1 MISNAY
7 AQAASSAPQG
17 DPLPSMFIIIG
28 MFVLMYFLMIRPQ
41 QKKAK
46 EHKQMVEGLQ
56 KGDEVIAMGIVG
68 KIAKVSD
75 GYVSLEVSSGSVL
88 HMQKHAVTMLLPK
101 GTINDIAK

>member
-1 MISNAY
+1 MISSAF
-7 AQAASSAPQG
+7 AQSTAPASGA
-17 DPLPSMFIIIG
+17 DTLPSFFIIIG

-46 EHKQMVEGLQ
+46 EHKQMVDGLQ

-88 HMQKHAVTMLLPK
+88 HMQKHAVTTLLPK

>member
-7 AQAASSAPQG
+7 AQAAAPATQG
-17 DPLPSMFIIIG
+17 DPLPSLFIIIG

-46 EHKQMVEGLQ
+46 EHKQMVDGLQ

-68 KIAKVSD
+68 KITKINEAYI
-75 GYVSLEVSSGSVL
+75 GLEVSNGNVL
-88 HMQKHAVTMLLPK
+88 HIQRQAVTTLLPK
-101 GTINDIAK
+101 GTYNDVAK

>member
-7 AQAASSAPQG
+7 AQAGAPAQQG
-17 DPLPSMFIIIG
+17 DPLPSLFIIIG

-68 KIAKVSD
+68 KITKVGD
-75 GYVSLEVSSGSVL
+75 GYISLEVSEGNVL
-88 HMQKHAVTMLLPK
+88 HIQKAAVSTLLPK
-101 GTINDIAK
+101 GTYNDVTR